1 MHLPAGSGG
10 EVIEVI
16 GLLRRQAATLRSL
29 VEQVYLPLFCSS
41 RQAAIGQLQTS
52 SE

>member
-29 VEQVYLPLFCSS
+29 AERVHLPPFLLFATGSN
-41 RQAAIGQLQTS
+41 RPIADVQ
-52 SE
+52 